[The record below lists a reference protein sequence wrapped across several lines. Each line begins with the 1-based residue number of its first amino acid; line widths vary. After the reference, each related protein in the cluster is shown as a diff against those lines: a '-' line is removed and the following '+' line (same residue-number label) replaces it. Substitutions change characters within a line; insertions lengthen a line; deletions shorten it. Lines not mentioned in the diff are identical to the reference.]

1 MPSRKRIIC
10 VATFG
15 AIAAAATLTPLLI
28 LKPWANQPS
37 PSPQHPLA
45 NSNSPYY
52 QPPSNPNQATSPQNP
67 INPPSSSSSSSGTQ
81 GQMTYYNPGL
91 GACGL
96 TSSASENI
104 CAISHVLYD
113 AHNVNGNPN
122 DNPLCGHRIRATR
135 FDEGRGEV
143 RSLVLVVVDRCE
155 ACAAG
160 DIDLSPGAFEQ
171 LEDPEKG
178 RVPVSW
184 VWLEPVPEG
193 V

>member
-1 MPSRKRIIC
+1 
-10 VATFG
+10 
-15 AIAAAATLTPLLI
+15 
-28 LKPWANQPS
+28 
-37 PSPQHPLA
+37 
-45 NSNSPYY
+45 
-52 QPPSNPNQATSPQNP
+52 
-67 INPPSSSSSSSGTQ
+67 
-81 GQMTYYNPGL
+81 MTYYNPGL

-155 ACAAG
+155 WLG
-160 DIDLSPGAFEQ
+160 FLLFFGGGGFFLLPPIDPPPFFFLFKRE
-171 LEDPEKG
+171 E
-178 RVPVSW
+178 VSGN
-184 VWLEPVPEG
+184 LAPTRNIS
-193 V
+193 